1 MKEFWRR
8 FRKDIPAVVGLVV
21 ILVFALLALFANQ
34 IADYEEMALAQHPQ
48 DRLQRPSSEH
58 WFGTDAFGR
67 DIFARI
73 IHGARISLT
82 IGLASTFTSLL
93 IGGFIGSAVAFY
105 GGWLDRVVMS
115 IVDAMN
121 SIPGLL
127 LLLAV
132 VAALG
137 PDMRNI
143 LVAITIAVIP
153 GNVRLIRSAVLTVVD
168 QDFVEAARA
177 CGTPEFRIIF
187 RHILPNAIGPIIVNA
202 TLGLAAMILMTSGL
216 SFLGMGVQPPTPE
229 WGAMLQDGREYMRDL
244 PYLVLFPGFA
254 IILSVLSIQLIGNG
268 LRDIFDP
275 RLKD

>member
-1 MKEFWRR
+1 MKQFWKR
-8 FRKDIPAVVGLVV
+8 FRKDTPAMIGLIV
-21 ILVFALLALFANQ
+21 ISLFALLALFANQ
-34 IADYEEMALAQHPQ
+34 IADYDTMALGQNPQ
-48 DRLQRPSSEH
+48 KRLQTPSAEH

-67 DIFARI
+67 DIFART

-105 GGWLDRVVMS
+105 GGWLDRVVMN

-121 SIPGLL
+121 AIPGLL

-153 GNVRLIRSAVLTVVD
+153 GNIRLIRSAVLTVVD
-168 QDFVEAARA
+168 QDFVEAAKA
-177 CGTPEFRIIF
+177 CGTSEFRIIF

-202 TLGLAAMILMTSGL
+202 TLGLAGMILMTSGL

-244 PYLVLFPGFA
+244 PYLVLFPGMA
-254 IILSVLSIQLIGNG
+254 IVFSVLSIQLIGNG

>member
-1 MKEFWRR
+1 MKQFWHR
-8 FRKDIPAVVGLVV
+8 FKKDTPAVIGLIV
-21 ILVFALLALFANQ
+21 ISIFALLALFANQ
-34 IADYEEMALAQHPQ
+34 IADYDDVALAQNPQ
-48 DRLQRPSSEH
+48 NRLQPPSAEH

-67 DIFARI
+67 DVFARV

-105 GGWLDRVVMS
+105 GGWLDRVVVN
-115 IVDAMN
+115 IVDAMMA
-121 SIPGLL
+121 IPGLL

-143 LVAITIAVIP
+143 LVAITVAVIP
-153 GNVRLIRSAVLTVVD
+153 GNVRLIRSVVLTVVD

-177 CGTPEFRIIF
+177 CGTSDFRIIF

-202 TLGLAAMILMTSGL
+202 TLGLAGMILMTSGL
-216 SFLGMGVQPPTPE
+216 SFLGMGVQPPMPE
-229 WGAMLQDGREYMRDL
+229 WGAMLESGREYMRDL
-244 PYLVLFPGFA
+244 PYLVLIPGMA
-254 IILSVLSIQLIGNG
+254 IVLSVLSIQLIGNG